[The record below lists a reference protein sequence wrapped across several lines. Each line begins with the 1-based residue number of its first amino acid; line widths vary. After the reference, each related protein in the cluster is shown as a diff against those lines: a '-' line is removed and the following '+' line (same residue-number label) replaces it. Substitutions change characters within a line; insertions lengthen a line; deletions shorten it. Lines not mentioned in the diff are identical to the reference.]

1 MSDIIPTEK
10 TTTKVVV
17 RFAMDIIDLVLNTS
31 ATFRVITYDIEG
43 SSIDTTSVL
52 LAGEDYTNWG
62 TNDDYVIQF
71 VATQLGFTL
80 V

>member
-1 MSDIIPTEK
+1 MSDIVPTEK

-43 SSIDTTSVL
+43 SSIDTTTVI
-52 LAGEDYTNWG
+52 LAGEAYSNWG
-62 TNDDYVIQF
+62 TNDEYVIQF